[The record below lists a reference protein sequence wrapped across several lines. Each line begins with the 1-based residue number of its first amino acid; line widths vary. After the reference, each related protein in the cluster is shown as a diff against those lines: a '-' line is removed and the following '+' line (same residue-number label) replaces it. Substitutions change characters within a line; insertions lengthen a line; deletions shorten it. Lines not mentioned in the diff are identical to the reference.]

1 MDTRRVKRTVK
12 FFFSKNSKLV
22 FIISS
27 RKCLTLLKAKK
38 ILKLAVNTAVIQ
50 LLKNGKNKSY
60 SKKLLPEQTNFFQ
73 M

>member
-22 FIISS
+22 FVISS

-38 ILKLAVNTAVIQ
+38 ILKLAVNTAVNTAFEKWQ
-50 LLKNGKNKSY
+50 EQELLQKV
-60 SKKLLPEQTNFFQ
+60 TTRAD
-73 M
+73 

>member
-1 MDTRRVKRTVK
+1 MDTHRVKRTVK

-38 ILKLAVNTAVIQ
+38 ILKLAVNTAVNTAFEKWQ
-50 LLKNGKNKSY
+50 EQELLQKV
-60 SKKLLPEQTNFFQ
+60 TTRAD
-73 M
+73 